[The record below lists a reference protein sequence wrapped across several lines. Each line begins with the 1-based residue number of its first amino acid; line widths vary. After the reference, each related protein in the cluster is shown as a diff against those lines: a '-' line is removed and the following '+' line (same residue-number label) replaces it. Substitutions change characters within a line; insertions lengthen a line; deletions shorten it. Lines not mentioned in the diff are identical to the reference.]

1 MAAPSEAV
9 LSLDKRTWRTV
20 RKMRHSDGAAM
31 ISGHDE
37 TDVALDQKR
46 HELKTRLAQETRIG
60 WPALAA
66 IAFLIVV
73 GAVIV
78 AYLFLEAGILR

>member
-1 MAAPSEAV
+1 MVYGQHE
-9 LSLDKRTWRTV
+9 
-20 RKMRHSDGAAM
+20 M
-31 ISGHDE
+31 
-37 TDVALDQKR
+37 DVALDKKR
-46 HELKTRLAQETRIG
+46 HEVEERLARDTRIG